1 MNETASSSR
10 FRIVGIVLALVVLAT
25 VGILMFAQ
33 ERSLRKEGASRKA
46 AVEAGPRVHTLVVG
60 DGTGGSPLSFQA
72 EVLPMASATLY
83 AKIGGFLK
91 EIRVDKGNRVQKG
104 ELLAIIQ
111 SPETEKQ
118 TLALKSNYE
127 NLQRIAEKYVE
138 LGREKIASVQDVD
151 NAQAAAQVA
160 KQTWLSQAELE
171 GYERLVAP
179 FAGVI
184 TARFVD
190 PGAFIQNASS
200 STAAQQIVTVA
211 DVSRLRVTFFLD
223 QNTASLVRVGQNVEV
238 SPAEH
243 ADLVSKG
250 KISRVAGALDTRTR
264 TMLAEADLDNR
275 DGKFMSGGYA
285 RVALRLPKGNGRM
298 EIPSEAL
305 LMKGDKPFAAT
316 LDGGQVHLQSLV
328 LGDDVGSRVRVL
340 QGLAAGTRIILN
352 PSPSLQDG
360 DKVQALD

>member
-1 MNETASSSR
+1 MNDTAPTSR
-10 FRIVGIVLALVVLAT
+10 FRLAGIALALFVLAT
-25 VGILMFAQ
+25 LGILMFAQ
-33 ERSLRKEGASRKA
+33 EHSLRKEGASRKA
-46 AVEAGPRVHTLVVG
+46 EVEAGPRVHTLVVG
-60 DGTGGSPLSFQA
+60 SGAGGATLSFQA
-72 EVLPMASATLY
+72 EALPMASATLY

-91 EIRVDKGNRVQKG
+91 EIRVDKGSRVEKG

-127 NLQRIAEKYVE
+127 NLQRIAEKFVE

-171 GYERLVAP
+171 GYEKLVAP
-179 FAGVI
+179 FAGVV

-200 STAAQQIVTVA
+200 STASQQIVTVS
-211 DVSRLRVTFFLD
+211 DFSRLRVTFFLD
-223 QNTASLVRVGQNVEV
+223 QNTASLVRVGQEVEV

-243 ADLVSKG
+243 PDRVSKG
-250 KISRVAGALDTRTR
+250 RISRVAGALDLRTR
-264 TMLAEADLDNR
+264 TMLTEADLDNH

-285 RVALRLPKGNGRM
+285 RVALRLPRGDDRM

-305 LMKGDKPFAAT
+305 LMKGDKPFVAAFE
-316 LDGGQVHLQSLV
+316 GGQVRLQPLI

-352 PSPSLQDG
+352 PNPGLRDG
-360 DKVQALD
+360 DKVQVLD

>member
-1 MNETASSSR
+1 MNDTAPSSR
-10 FRIVGIVLALVVLAT
+10 FRVAGVVLALFVLAT

-33 ERSLRKEGASRKA
+33 EHSLRKEGASRKA
-46 AVEAGPRVHTLVVG
+46 EVEAGPRVHTLVVG
-60 DGTGGSPLSFQA
+60 AGAGGSTLSFQA
-72 EVLPMASATLY
+72 EALPMVSATLY

-91 EIRVDKGNRVQKG
+91 EIRVDKGSRVQKG
-104 ELLAIIQ
+104 ELLAVIQ

-127 NLQRIAEKYVE
+127 NLQRIAENYVQ

-160 KQTWLSQAELE
+160 KQNWLSQAELE
-171 GYERLVAP
+171 GYQKLVAP
-179 FAGVI
+179 FAGVV

-200 STAAQQIVTVA
+200 STASQPIVTVA

-223 QNTASLVRVGQNVEV
+223 QNTATLVRVGQAVEV

-243 ADLVSKG
+243 PDQVSRG
-250 KISRVAGALDTRTR
+250 QISRVAGALDLRTR

-275 DGKFMSGGYA
+275 DGKFMSGGYV
-285 RVALRLPKGNGRM
+285 RVALRLPRGDGRM

-305 LMKGDKPFAAT
+305 LMKGDKPFAAFFE
-316 LDGGQVHLQSLV
+316 GGQVHLRPLV

-340 QGLAAGTRIILN
+340 QGLSVGTRIILN
-352 PSPSLQDG
+352 PNPGLRDG
-360 DKVQALD
+360 DRVQALD